1 MRAHKVGM
9 RSIWWPMSAF
19 GEWFLK
25 ARMISETFGKIFF
38 PRSFSLIKNS
48 AETFFSAFEGNFPS
62 DFPLVTMENRVFPFA
77 QFSISQFHIRE
88 RTFQD
93 SRACSPSLSRK
104 PKLCSRK
111 NCREVYWSRHA
122 ILVLVPF
129 PSYLCAPFYHNKST
143 RQSHLNTLA
152 ASIRCKMYQHTRPQ
166 HSQLE
171 ICICFCMKTGRY
183 ALMQSSGLCKSR
195 VDFCAC

>member
-88 RTFQD
+88 RIFQD
-93 SRACSPSLSRK
+93 SRNLFAVLVSKAEVVQPEKLQGSLLIAACYPGVGSLSF
-104 PKLCSRK
+104 LFMCSILSQQK
-111 NCREVYWSRHA
+111 YSA
-122 ILVLVPF
+122 ISFKHPR
-129 PSYLCAPFYHNKST
+129 S
-143 RQSHLNTLA
+143 
-152 ASIRCKMYQHTRPQ
+152 
-166 HSQLE
+166 
-171 ICICFCMKTGRY
+171 
-183 ALMQSSGLCKSR
+183 
-195 VDFCAC
+195 